1 MTRKILL
8 AELQAEDLR
17 SFQGQA
23 IVGCIPRVKADDI
36 VMGLYITRLC
46 VFAVLSVCQ
55 QAGHGEGVLP
65 TFQCVQQIIFTE
77 FRLAVLV
84 QNRQTGVFV
93 VLEDKIPLRR
103 REIRVL
109 RACMLDGCHTVLRS
123 FSRRPAE
130 RV

>member
-65 TFQCVQQIIFTE
+65 TFQRIQNIIFAELGTAE
-77 FRLAVLV
+77 FI
-84 QNRQTGVFV
+84 QNGQTGVLV

-109 RACMLDGCHTVLRS
+109 RACMLDGCHTVHRLL
-123 FSRRPAE
+123 SRRPAE